1 MFGRTSRRWARAR
14 IAGARRLPSS
24 GLTGIRPSP
33 PASDPRSSP
42 YRTLGMLYLNS
53 SHSACR
59 REAQPEIDRATAM
72 ATPGLLL
79 SVVHQRGWAGQYRGA
94 YLAMVSPG
102 ERRCRP
108 GSRSRWWF
116 LFSRSSDSLSK
127 PFDPQVTRH
136 HLSRRT
142 IRIEGVAPG
151 RLYAQEYITLQDSA
165 STLTLQRQLLRNL
178 FT

>member
-1 MFGRTSRRWARAR
+1 MVF
-14 IAGARRLPSS
+14 
-24 GLTGIRPSP
+24 
-33 PASDPRSSP
+33 
-42 YRTLGMLYLNS
+42 LNS
-53 SHSACR
+53 SHCTCR
-59 REAQPEIDRATAM
+59 REAQSEIDRATAM

-142 IRIEGVAPG
+142 IRIEDRFCRIEGVAPG
-151 RLYAQEYITLQDSA
+151 RIYAQEYITLQDSA